1 MYICTCIHTYIQ
13 PYTGPIHIYAYIS
26 VHYVYLYIQRERER
40 ETRPAQTRERERKL
54 ATGCREIIGLKD
66 GWMDGSVNTV
76 LVHIYLYMG
85 NTYIYICIQTHS
97 NSLYTHSCVRTYVRS
112 QLHTSVHTYT
122 YIHTHIHTYI
132 HTYIHTHIHTLTY

>member
-1 MYICTCIHTYIQ
+1 MYMHTYIHTTLYW
-13 PYTGPIHIYAYIS
+13 PYTHICMHICALCIS
-26 VHYVYLYIQRERER
+26 IDTERER

-54 ATGCREIIGLKD
+54 AMGCREIIGLKD

-85 NTYIYICIQTHS
+85 NTYIYM
-97 NSLYTHSCVRTYVRS
+97 YTNTFKFTVYTFLRTYVRTLAVAY
-112 QLHTSVHTYT
+112 QRT
-122 YIHTHIHTYI
+122 YIHVHPHA